1 MKRFF
6 KILYYFLLIPFIAG
20 QRVDDNVASDDLID
34 VVSFAYQNNLNVL
47 VEDFTGV
54 G

>member
-6 KILYYFLLIPFIAG
+6 RISCYFLLISFVFG
-20 QRVDDNVASDDLID
+20 QRVDDNVVLDDLND
-34 VVSFAYQNNLNVL
+34 VLGFAYQNNLNVL

>member
-6 KILYYFLLIPFIAG
+6 KLFYYCLLISFVFG
-20 QRVDDNVASDDLID
+20 QRVDDNVALDHLND

>member
-6 KILYYFLLIPFIAG
+6 KILCYFLLISSFFG
-20 QRVDDNVASDDLID
+20 QRVDDHATLDDLND

-47 VEDFTGV
+47 IEDFTGV
-54 G
+54 D